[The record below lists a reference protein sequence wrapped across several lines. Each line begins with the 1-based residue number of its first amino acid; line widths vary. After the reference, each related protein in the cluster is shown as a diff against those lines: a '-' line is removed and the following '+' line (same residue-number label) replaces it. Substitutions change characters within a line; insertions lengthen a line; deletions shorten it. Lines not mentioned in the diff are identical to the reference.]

1 MRCKKLSNKAKIGW
15 IGLGQ
20 IGSIMAVNLL
30 RAGYAMIVHDL
41 RPEPG
46 EKLVAA
52 GAQWAKNPSELAEA
66 ADIVIT
72 SLPGPL
78 QVKKVMESRRG
89 VFSGLHS
96 GGTWIDMSTT
106 DAQEL
111 KRLGKIAAS
120 KGVAVLE
127 APVTG
132 GLVLAKKGGITILVG
147 GEKEV
152 FKAHLPMLQVIG
164 GKILL
169 MGPLGSASVVKV
181 ISNLLSL
188 GHMILAGEAFMLG
201 KRAGIDLEALFEGI
215 MASSGRSRVI
225 RNEIPLVYNGTYDVG
240 FSMALACKD
249 LGLVLE
255 MARKYGV
262 PLELGGLIEQIFIRA
277 KTHYGDDANSTQVVK
292 LLEDTMDAYLRG
304 EIVEYKPLHKNDF

>member
-1 MRCKKLSNKAKIGW
+1 VKIGW
-15 IGLGQ
+15 IGLGK
-20 IGSIMAVNLL
+20 IGSIMAANLL
-30 RAGYAMIVHDL
+30 KAGYTMIVHDL
-41 RPEPG
+41 TPEPG
-46 EKLVAA
+46 EGLVAA
-52 GAQWAKNPSELAEA
+52 GAQWAKNPCELAEV

-72 SLPGPL
+72 SLPGPP

-89 VFSGLHS
+89 VFSGLRS
-96 GGTWIDMSTT
+96 GCTWIDMSTT

-111 KRLGKIAAS
+111 KRLAKIAAS

-152 FKAHLPMLQVIG
+152 FEAHLPMFQVIG

-201 KRAGIDLEALFEGI
+201 KRAGIDLAALFEGI

-225 RNEIPLVYNGTYDVG
+225 RNEMPLVYNGTYDVG

-255 MARKYGV
+255 MARKNGV
-262 PLELGGLIEQIFIRA
+262 PLELGALIEQIFIRA
-277 KTHYGDDANSTQVVK
+277 KTHYGDHADSTQVVK
-292 LLEDTMDAYLRG
+292 LIEDALGDYLRG
-304 EIVEYKPLHKNDF
+304 EVVEYAPRNKNDF

>member
-1 MRCKKLSNKAKIGW
+1 
-15 IGLGQ
+15 
-20 IGSIMAVNLL
+20 MAANLVK
-30 RAGYAMIVHDL
+30 AGYAMIVHDL
-41 RPEPG
+41 RPESG
-46 EKLVAA
+46 EELVIA
-52 GAQWAKNPSELAEA
+52 GAQWAESPCELAEA
-66 ADIVIT
+66 SDIVIT
-72 SLPGPL
+72 SLPGPP
-78 QVKKVMESRRG
+78 QVKAVMEGRRG
-89 VFSGLHS
+89 IFSGIRS
-96 GGTWIDMSTT
+96 GCTWIDMSTT
-106 DAQEL
+106 DAGEL
-111 KRLGKIAAS
+111 KRLGKIAVS

-132 GLVLAKKGGITILVG
+132 GLVLAKKGGVTILVG
-147 GEKEV
+147 GEREV
-152 FKAHLPMLQVIG
+152 FETHLPMLQVIG

-169 MGPLGSASVVKV
+169 MGPLGSAGVVKV
-181 ISNLLSL
+181 ISNLLAL

-201 KRAGIDLEALFEGI
+201 KQAGISLAALFEGI

-225 RNEIPLVYNGTYDVG
+225 RNEMPLVYNGTYDVG

>member
-1 MRCKKLSNKAKIGW
+1 MRSKKPSLKVKIGW

-30 RAGYAMIVHDL
+30 RAGYTMIVHDL
-41 RPEPG
+41 RPESG

-52 GAQWAKNPSELAEA
+52 GAQWAKNPYELAEV

-72 SLPGPL
+72 SLPGPP

-89 VFSGLHS
+89 VFSGLRS
-96 GGTWIDMSTT
+96 GCTWIDMSTT

-111 KRLGKIAAS
+111 KRLAKIAAS

-147 GEKEV
+147 GEKEI
-152 FKAHLPMLQVIG
+152 FEAHLPMLQVIG

-181 ISNLLSL
+181 ISNLLAL
-188 GHMILAGEAFMLG
+188 GHMVLAGEAFMLG
-201 KRAGIDLEALFEGI
+201 KRAGIDLTALFEGI

-225 RNEIPLVYNGTYDVG
+225 RNEMPLVYNGTYDVG
-240 FSMALACKD
+240 FSLALACKD

-255 MARKYGV
+255 MARTNGV

-277 KTHYGDDANSTQVVK
+277 KTRYGDDANSTQVVK
-292 LLEDTMDAYLRG
+292 LIEDTLGDYLRG
-304 EIVEYKPLHKNDF
+304 EVVEYTPRDKNDF

>member
-1 MRCKKLSNKAKIGW
+1 MRSKKLSLKVKIGW

-20 IGSIMAVNLL
+20 IGSIMAANLL
-30 RAGYAMIVHDL
+30 RAGYTMIVHDL
-41 RPEPG
+41 RPECG

-52 GAQWAKNPSELAEA
+52 GAQWAKNPYELAEA
-66 ADIVIT
+66 ADVVIT

-89 VFSGLHS
+89 VFSGLRS
-96 GGTWIDMSTT
+96 GCTWIDMSTT
-106 DAQEL
+106 DAQGI
-111 KRLGKIAAS
+111 KRLGRIAVS

-132 GLVLAKKGGITILVG
+132 GRVLAQKGGITILVG
-147 GEKEV
+147 GEKEI
-152 FKAHLPMLQVIG
+152 FEAHLPMLQVIG

-169 MGPLGSASVVKV
+169 IGPLGSASVVKV
-181 ISNLLSL
+181 ISNLLAL
-188 GHMILAGEAFMLG
+188 GHMILAGEAF
-201 KRAGIDLEALFEGI
+201 IEALFEGI

-225 RNEIPLVYNGTYDVG
+225 RNEMPLVYNGTYDVG

-255 MARKYGV
+255 LARKYGV
-262 PLELGGLIEQIFIRA
+262 PLELGGLIEQIYIRA
-277 KTHYGDDANSTQVVK
+277 KTHYGDDTNSTQVVK
-292 LLEDTMDAYLRG
+292 LLEDSMGDYLRA
-304 EIVEYKPLHKNDF
+304 EVVEYTPLHKNDF